1 MLQSNQRQS
10 DLARA
15 FGNAAP
21 PPEGGGI
28 GQLVDFASGFVR
40 RQYVLIL
47 FVTMLALAASAIYLR
62 TTPPTYTGRVNVL
75 FGAPKA
81 QFFQQQSIMADS
93 PIDSPQLE
101 TQLQILRSKSIAT
114 SVITRLRLEEDSD
127 LKAPDRRFSKFLK
140 RARSWFGAQTSE
152 PEVRTADGPS
162 DDIIGA
168 FEDRLSANRVGF
180 SNVIEISY
188 NSSDPER
195 AAQIANAVAGAY
207 ITDQLNA
214 KFEANRVATTWL
226 QDRVR
231 ELGEQA
237 SAAERAVNS
246 FKLQNNIVA
255 TDGKLIDDQQVAELS
270 SRLVAART
278 QTSDALARLDRFQA
292 LLSAS
297 DSDLNLDNPSFDAP
311 VSDILG
317 SPVITALRQQ
327 YLELARREADFSRRF
342 GHDHLAVV
350 SLRARMRDI
359 RTSILDEVRRFAET
373 SKSDYEVA
381 KQRQDEIEKQL
392 SQAIAQSRTTNSA
405 SLTMRELQDKAKNYR
420 SLYENF
426 LQRYMGSTQQ
436 ESFPIA
442 DARVISPA
450 SIPQSKSKPK
460 TGLILALGLLGG
472 LGLGTALGLLRDVMD
487 RVFRT
492 GSQVETILQTPCLSL
507 VPLLNKIQPKQSTSE
522 AKESDE
528 GLIKRTLVRGPG
540 VFWSVVDAPLSRFAE
555 FIRSVKLAIDLNAT
569 NSPHTV
575 VGITSALPN
584 EGKTTIAASLAQL
597 IAQAGGRVILVDC
610 DFRNPSLS
618 RGLAPKATSGILEV
632 ISGKSSLEDLVW
644 SDQSNSLS
652 FLPTVKRAPLF
663 HTSEILASEATKKL
677 FDKLRTN
684 FDYVVVDLPP
694 LAPIVDVRAAAHFI
708 DCFML
713 TVEWGRTKIDVVQ
726 HALNSAPNVYEGLIG
741 VVLNKTDIKSMKRY
755 DSYHSDYY
763 DNKHYARYGYTD
775 T

>member
-21 PPEGGGI
+21 QPEGGGI
-28 GQLVDFASGFVR
+28 GQLVDFALGFLR
-40 RQYVLIL
+40 RQYALIL
-47 FVTMLALAASAIYLR
+47 FVTLLALATSIIYLR
-62 TTPPTYTGRVNVL
+62 MTPPTYTGRVNVL

-114 SVITRLRLEEDSD
+114 LVLNKLRLEEDPD
-127 LKAPDRRFSKFLK
+127 LKAPDRRFGKFLK
-140 RARSWFGAQTSE
+140 RARSWFGAQTSDT
-152 PEVRTADGPS
+152 EVRTADGPS

-207 ITDQLNA
+207 ITDQLSA

-255 TDGKLIDDQQVAELS
+255 TDGRLIEDQQVAELN

-278 QTSDALARLDRFQA
+278 ETSNALARLDRFQA

-297 DSDLNLDNPSFDAP
+297 DTDLSLDNPSFDAP
-311 VSDILG
+311 VSEILG

-405 SLTMRELQDKAKNYR
+405 SLTMRELQDRAKNYR
-420 SLYENF
+420 SLYDNF

-442 DARVISPA
+442 DARIISPA

-507 VPLLNKIQPKQSTSE
+507 VPLVNETRPKQATSE
-522 AKESDE
+522 AKGNDE
-528 GLIKRTLVRGPG
+528 GLFKKTLVRGPG

-569 NSPHTV
+569 NSSHTV

-618 RGLAPKATSGILEV
+618 RGFAPKATSGILEV
-632 ISGKSSLEDLVW
+632 ISGKSSLEETVW
-644 SDQSNSLS
+644 SDPSSNLS

-726 HALNSAPNVYEGLIG
+726 HALNSATNVYEGLIG
-741 VVLNKTDIKSMKRY
+741 VVLNKTDIKAMKRY
-755 DSYHSDYY
+755 DNYHSDYY

>member
-1 MLQSNQRQS
+1 
-10 DLARA
+10 
-15 FGNAAP
+15 
-21 PPEGGGI
+21 
-28 GQLVDFASGFVR
+28 
-40 RQYVLIL
+40 
-47 FVTMLALAASAIYLR
+47 
-62 TTPPTYTGRVNVL
+62 
-75 FGAPKA
+75 
-81 QFFQQQSIMADS
+81 MADA
-93 PIDSPQLE
+93 PIDLTQLE
-101 TQLQILRSKSIAT
+101 TQLQILRSKTIAV
-114 SVITRLRLEEDSD
+114 SVINKLRLEEDSD
-127 LKAPDRRFSKFLK
+127 FKAPDRRFGKLLK

-188 NSSDPER
+188 NSSDAER
-195 AAQIANAVAGAY
+195 AAQIANAVASAY

-373 SKSDYEVA
+373 AKSDYEVA

-426 LQRYMGSTQQ
+426 LQRFMGSAQQ
-436 ESFPIA
+436 ELFPIA

-450 SIPQSKSKPK
+450 SVPQSKSKPK

-507 VPLLNKIQPKQSTSE
+507 VPLLNETQPKQATGE
-522 AKESDE
+522 AKDSDE
-528 GLIKRTLVRGPG
+528 GLTKRTLVRGPG
-540 VFWSVVDAPLSRFAE
+540 VFWSVVDAPLSRFSE

-569 NSPHTV
+569 NSSHTV

-632 ISGKSSLEDLVW
+632 ISGKSSFEDTVW
-644 SDQSNSLS
+644 CDQGGNLS
-652 FLPTVKRAPLF
+652 FLPTVKRGPLF

-708 DCFML
+708 DCFLL

-741 VVLNKTDIKSMKRY
+741 VALNKTDIKSMKRY
-755 DSYHSDYY
+755 DNYHSDYY

>member
-1 MLQSNQRQS
+1 M
-10 DLARA
+10 
-15 FGNAAP
+15 
-21 PPEGGGI
+21 
-28 GQLVDFASGFVR
+28 
-40 RQYVLIL
+40 
-47 FVTMLALAASAIYLR
+47 
-62 TTPPTYTGRVNVL
+62 
-75 FGAPKA
+75 
-81 QFFQQQSIMADS
+81 
-93 PIDSPQLE
+93 
-101 TQLQILRSKSIAT
+101 
-114 SVITRLRLEEDSD
+114 
-127 LKAPDRRFSKFLK
+127 
-140 RARSWFGAQTSE
+140 
-152 PEVRTADGPS
+152 
-162 DDIIGA
+162 
-168 FEDRLSANRVGF
+168 
-180 SNVIEISY
+180 IEISY

-255 TDGKLIDDQQVAELS
+255 ADGKLIEDQQVAELN

-278 QTSDALARLDRFQA
+278 ETSNALARLDRFQA

-297 DSDLNLDNPSFDAP
+297 DADLSLDNPSFDAP

-405 SLTMRELQDKAKNYR
+405 SLTMRELQDRAKNYR

-426 LQRYMGSTQQ
+426 LQRYMGSAQQ

-507 VPLLNKIQPKQSTSE
+507 VPLLNEIQPKQATSE
-522 AKESDE
+522 AKGSDE
-528 GLIKRTLVRGPG
+528 GLIKKMLVRGPG
-540 VFWSVVDAPLSRFAE
+540 VFWSVVDAPLSRFAKS
-555 FIRSVKLAIDLNAT
+555 IRSVKLAIDLNAT
-569 NSPHTV
+569 NSSHTV

-632 ISGKSSLEDLVW
+632 ISGKSSLEDTVW
-644 SDQSNSLS
+644 SDQSSNLS

>member
-1 MLQSNQRQS
+1 MTS
-10 DLARA
+10 
-15 FGNAAP
+15 
-21 PPEGGGI
+21 
-28 GQLVDFASGFVR
+28 
-40 RQYVLIL
+40 
-47 FVTMLALAASAIYLR
+47 
-62 TTPPTYTGRVNVL
+62 
-75 FGAPKA
+75 
-81 QFFQQQSIMADS
+81 
-93 PIDSPQLE
+93 
-101 TQLQILRSKSIAT
+101 RS
-114 SVITRLRLEEDSD
+114 
-127 LKAPDRRFSKFLK
+127 
-140 RARSWFGAQTSE
+140 
-152 PEVRTADGPS
+152 
-162 DDIIGA
+162 
-168 FEDRLSANRVGF
+168 
-180 SNVIEISY
+180 
-188 NSSDPER
+188 
-195 AAQIANAVAGAY
+195 
-207 ITDQLNA
+207 
-214 KFEANRVATTWL
+214 
-226 QDRVR
+226 
-231 ELGEQA
+231 
-237 SAAERAVNS
+237 
-246 FKLQNNIVA
+246 
-255 TDGKLIDDQQVAELS
+255 AELN

-278 QTSDALARLDRFQA
+278 ETSNALARLDRFQA

-297 DSDLNLDNPSFDAP
+297 DADLSLDNPSFDAP

-405 SLTMRELQDKAKNYR
+405 SLTMRELQDRAKNYR

-436 ESFPIA
+436 ELFPIA

-507 VPLLNKIQPKQSTSE
+507 VPLLNKIQPKQATSE

-569 NSPHTV
+569 NSSHTV

-632 ISGKSSLEDLVW
+632 ISGKSSLEDTVW
-644 SDQSNSLS
+644 SDQSSNLS

-677 FDKLRTN
+677 FDRLRTN

>member
-10 DLARA
+10 DLSRA

-21 PPEGGGI
+21 QPEGGGI
-28 GQLVDFASGFVR
+28 GQLVGFAFGFLR
-40 RQYVLIL
+40 RQYALIL
-47 FVTMLALAASAIYLR
+47 FVTVLALATSIIYLR
-62 TTPPTYTGRVNVL
+62 MTPPTYTGRVNVL

-81 QFFQQQSIMADS
+81 QFFQQQSIMADA
-93 PIDSPQLE
+93 PLDLAQLE
-101 TQLQILRSKSIAT
+101 SQLQILRSKTIAI
-114 SVITRLRLEEDSD
+114 SVINKLRLEEDSD
-127 LKAPDRRFSKFLK
+127 FKSPDQRFGKFL
-140 RARSWFGAQTSE
+140 RRVRSWFGAQTSE

-162 DDIIGA
+162 DEVIGA

-180 SNVIEISY
+180 SHVIEISY

-195 AAQIANAVAGAY
+195 AAQIANAVADAY
-207 ITDQLNA
+207 IADQLNA

-237 SAAERAVNS
+237 STAERAINS
-246 FKLQNNIVA
+246 FKLKNNIVA
-255 TDGKLIDDQQVAELS
+255 ADGKLMDEQQVADLNG
-270 SRLVAART
+270 RLVAART
-278 QTSDALARLDRFQA
+278 QTSDALARLNRYQA
-292 LLSAS
+292 FLSAS
-297 DSDLNLDNPSFDAP
+297 DADLSSDNPSFDAP
-311 VSDILG
+311 VSDILS
-317 SPVITALRQQ
+317 SPVITGLRQQ
-327 YLELARREADFSRRF
+327 YLELARREADFSRRY
-342 GHDHLAVV
+342 GRDHLAVV

-392 SQAIAQSRTTNSA
+392 SQAVSQSRTTNSA
-405 SLTMRELQDKAKNYR
+405 SLTVRELENSAKGYR
-420 SLYENF
+420 NLYENF
-426 LQRYMGSTQQ
+426 LQRYMGSVQQ

-450 SIPQSKSKPK
+450 SVPQSKSKPK

-492 GSQVETILQTPCLSL
+492 SSQVESVLQIPCLAM
-507 VPLLNKIQPKQSTSE
+507 VPLLNETHSKQMNSD
-522 AKESDE
+522 AKESDK
-528 GLIKRTLVRGPG
+528 GLLKKTLVRGPG

-555 FIRSVKLAIDLNAT
+555 SIRSVKLAIDLNAT
-569 NSPHTV
+569 NPSHTV
-575 VGITSALPN
+575 IGITSALPN
-584 EGKTTIAASLAQL
+584 EGKTTISASLAQL

-618 RGLAPKATSGILEV
+618 RSLAPKAISGILEV
-632 ISGKSSLEDLVW
+632 ISGKRSLEETVW
-644 SDQSNSLS
+644 SDQNSNLS
-652 FLPTVKRAPLF
+652 FLPAVKKAPLF

-694 LAPIVDVRAAAHFI
+694 LAPVVDVRAAAHFI

-726 HALNSAPNVYEGLIG
+726 HALNSAPNVHEALIG

-755 DSYHSDYY
+755 DNYHSDYY
-763 DNKHYARYGYTD
+763 DNKYYARYGYTD

>member
-21 PPEGGGI
+21 QPEGGGI
-28 GQLVDFASGFVR
+28 DQLVIFALGFLR
-40 RQYVLIL
+40 RQYALIL

-93 PIDSPQLE
+93 PIDFPQLE

-114 SVITRLRLEEDSD
+114 SVINKLRLEEDSD
-127 LKAPDRRFSKFLK
+127 FKAPDRRFGNFLK
-140 RARSWFGAQTSE
+140 RARSWFGGQTPE

-195 AAQIANAVAGAY
+195 AAQIANAVADAY

-237 SAAERAVNS
+237 AAAERAVNS

-255 TDGKLIDDQQVAELS
+255 ADGKLLDDQQVGELN
-270 SRLVAART
+270 SRLVSART
-278 QTSDALARLDRFQA
+278 ETSNALARLDRFQA
-292 LLSAS
+292 LLRAS
-297 DSDLNLDNPSFDAP
+297 DADLSLDNPSFDAP
-311 VSDILG
+311 ISDILA
-317 SPVITALRQQ
+317 SPVITTLRQQ

-342 GHDHLAVV
+342 GRDHLAVV

-359 RTSILDEVRRFAET
+359 RSSILDEVRRFAET

-405 SLTMRELQDKAKNYR
+405 SLTMRELQDRAKSYR

-460 TGLILALGLLGG
+460 TGLVLALSLLGG
-472 LGLGTALGLLRDVMD
+472 LGLGAALGFLRDVMD

-507 VPLLNKIQPKQSTSE
+507 VPLLNKIQPNQATRE

-528 GLIKRTLVRGPG
+528 RLIKRTLVPGPG

-555 FIRSVKLAIDLNAT
+555 SIRSVKLAIDLNAT
-569 NSPHTV
+569 NSSHAV

-618 RGLAPKATSGILEV
+618 RGMAPKATSGILEV
-632 ISGKSSLEDLVW
+632 ISGKSSLEDTLW
-644 SDQSNSLS
+644 SDPNSNLS

-684 FDYVVVDLPP
+684 FDYIVVDLPP

-708 DCFML
+708 DCFLL

-741 VVLNKTDIKSMKRY
+741 VVLNKTDIKSMKLY
-755 DSYHSDYY
+755 DNYHSDYY

>member
-1 MLQSNQRQS
+1 MLQSNQRQG
-10 DLARA
+10 DLSRA

-21 PPEGGGI
+21 QPEGGGI
-28 GQLVDFASGFVR
+28 DQLVSFAFGFLR
-40 RQYVLIL
+40 RQYALIL
-47 FVTMLALAASAIYLR
+47 FVTLLALATSVLYLR
-62 TTPPTYTGRVNVL
+62 MTPPTYTGRVNVL
-75 FGAPKA
+75 FGAPKT
-81 QFFQQQSIMADS
+81 QFFQQQSVMADA
-93 PIDSPQLE
+93 PIDLTQLE
-101 TQLQILRSKSIAT
+101 TQLQILRSKAIAV
-114 SVITRLRLEEDSD
+114 SVVNKLRLEEDSD
-127 LKAPDRRFSKFLK
+127 FKAPNRRFGKFLQK
-140 RARSWFGAQTSE
+140 MRSLFGSQTSE
-152 PEVRTADGPS
+152 TEVRTEDGPS
-162 DDIIGA
+162 DDMIGM

-207 ITDQLNA
+207 IADQLNA

-237 SAAERAVNS
+237 STAERAVNS
-246 FKLQNNIVA
+246 FNLQNNIVSA
-255 TDGKLIDDQQVAELS
+255 DGRLMDDQQVAELN

-278 QTSDALARLDRFQA
+278 QTSDALARLDRFHA
-292 LLSAS
+292 LLTANET
-297 DSDLNLDNPSFDAP
+297 DLSSFNPSFDAP

-350 SLRARMRDI
+350 SLRSRMRDI

-405 SLTMRELQDKAKNYR
+405 SLTMRELQDRAKSYR

-436 ESFPIA
+436 ELFPIA

-450 SIPQSKSKPK
+450 SVPQSKSKPK
-460 TGLILALGLLGG
+460 SGLILALGLLGG

-492 GSQVETILQTPCLSL
+492 GTQVETILQTPCLSL
-507 VPLLNKIQPKQSTSE
+507 VPLLNKIQPKQATSE

-555 FIRSVKLAIDLNAT
+555 SIRSVKLAIDLNAT
-569 NSPHTV
+569 NSSHTV

-618 RGLAPKATSGILEV
+618 RGFAPKATSGILEV
-632 ISGKSSLEDLVW
+632 ISGKSSLEETVW
-644 SDQSNSLS
+644 SDQSSNLS

-741 VVLNKTDIKSMKRY
+741 VVLNKTDMKSMKRY
-755 DSYHSDYY
+755 DNYHSDYY